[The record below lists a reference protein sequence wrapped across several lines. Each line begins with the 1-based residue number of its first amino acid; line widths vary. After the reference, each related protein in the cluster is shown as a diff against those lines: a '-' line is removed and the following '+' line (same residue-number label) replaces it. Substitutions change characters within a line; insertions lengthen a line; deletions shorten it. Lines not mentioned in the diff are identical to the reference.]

1 MISADAPAAGSRATG
16 FRDEA
21 ALYET
26 DDEFVERAT
35 QFIRD
40 GLAREEAVL
49 TVVDEP
55 KIRAIRAALNRDA
68 DRALFADM
76 GGVGRNPAL
85 IAQAWG
91 DFVSE
96 HARTGRAV
104 RGIGEP
110 ISPSR
115 NPSAL

>member
-1 MISADAPAAGSRATG
+1 MISADAAAAGRRATG
-16 FRDEA
+16 GRQEGLLCA
-21 ALYET
+21 T
-26 DDEFVERAT
+26 DDEFLEPAT

-68 DRALFADM
+68 DRASFADM
-76 GGVGRNPAL
+76 GRVGRNTAL
-85 IAQAWG
+85 ITQAWR

-96 HARTGRAV
+96 HAPPGRAV

-115 NPSAL
+115 NP